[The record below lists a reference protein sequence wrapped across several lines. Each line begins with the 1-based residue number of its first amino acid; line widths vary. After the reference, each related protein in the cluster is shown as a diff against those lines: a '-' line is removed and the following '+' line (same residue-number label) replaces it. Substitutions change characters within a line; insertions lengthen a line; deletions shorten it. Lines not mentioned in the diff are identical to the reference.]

1 MSSRVRPTSAKTMSL
16 FQSIVKRFLAAG
28 ALCFFKIVVESI
40 IQIWLTLPLPP
51 ISCPSA
57 SLSSTHLNKHYFR
70 CDCPPRDAHHS
81 MTPAGVLLGG
91 SSHPINMWVP
101 FQRWVRPKS
110 SKSVK
115 CAVRGLSNRITRR
128 RITRRHKSGK
138 RNRNKEQRAADLQ
151 TSA

>member
-1 MSSRVRPTSAKTMSL
+1 
-16 FQSIVKRFLAAG
+16 
-28 ALCFFKIVVESI
+28 LCFFKIVVESI
-40 IQIWLTLPLPP
+40 VQISLTLPLPP

-57 SLSSTHLNKHYFR
+57 SLSSTHLNEHYFQ

-81 MTPAGVLLGG
+81 MTPTGVLLGG

-101 FQRWVRPKS
+101 FQRWVRPES
-110 SKSVK
+110 SKLVK
-115 CAVRGLSNRITRR
+115 CAVRGLSN